1 MTGPVGDAIGALA
14 SLAGTS
20 LDQLARVA
28 AGAWQWISG
37 NPQGRDPGTGPNA
50 AAVGGN
56 VLQGPEAFRD
66 LLLPDFVAGVSDAF
80 AGFSTVGALVI
91 VTGLPLVILAGAR
104 RKRRRTRVLPRVL
117 QGKAYVT
124 DGDGVRVQG
133 REVRFAALDAPEWDQ
148 RAQHRDGYWF
158 GHGKRVKSA
167 LISEIGGRH
176 VRVAVEAWD
185 RFGRAVGTV
194 TCEGRDIGR
203 WLVSEGHAIAANGDR
218 YKSTEADARKACR
231 GMWAHKRNVDPR
243 VWRHSCKKRATSWIR
258 MSPWSR
264 T

>member
-1 MTGPVGDAIGALA
+1 MTGPE
-14 SLAGTS
+14 S
-20 LDQLARVA
+20 
-28 AGAWQWISG
+28 
-37 NPQGRDPGTGPNA
+37 
-50 AAVGGN
+50 
-56 VLQGPEAFRD
+56 FRD
-66 LLLPDFVAGVSDAF
+66 LLLPDFM
-80 AGFSTVGALVI
+80 AGFGGVLSGFATVVI
-91 VTGLPLVILAGAR
+91 IAVVLGLPLVVLAGAR
-104 RKRRRTRVLPRVL
+104 RKRGRPRVL
-117 QGKAYVT
+117 EGKAYVT
-124 DGDGVRVQG
+124 DGDGVLVQG
-133 REVRFAALDAPEWDQ
+133 HEVRFAALDAPEWDQ

-167 LISEIGGRH
+167 LINEIGGRH
-176 VRVAVEAWD
+176 VRVAVEARD

-203 WLVSEGHAIAANGDR
+203 WLVSEGHAIAAYGDR
-218 YKSTEADARKACR
+218 YKPVEADARKACR